1 MTEDEL
7 SPETEEQVRRL
18 LASARHTD
26 PMPETVAARMD
37 EVLRGL
43 SDERREDSLT
53 APEAAE
59 TVKHSPPVSLDAV
72 RRRHHRRF
80 ALLAGAATLVVGGV
94 VTPML
99 LHLGEVTGESS
110 TAADRATGGSVDS
123 DSGLESAPDKP
134 ERTDKARGVSPARS
148 SPSDSLAAAT
158 LRSEHFRR
166 DVAALTKAPKAY
178 LAERDQTT
186 TDGAAHRAIAGCPDN
201 PDLGRGRALRVTYDD
216 EPGMLVYRRPTGTGQ
231 RVDLFLCGSSSPT
244 RSVTLPR

>member
-26 PMPETVAARMD
+26 PMPEIVAARMD

-80 ALLAGAATLVVGGV
+80 ALLAGAAALVVGGV
-94 VTPML
+94 VTPL
-99 LHLGEVTGESS
+99 VLHLGDVVGGSS
-110 TAADRATGGSVDS
+110 AADSAAGGSLDS
-123 DSGLESAPDKP
+123 NSGLERSPNKA
-134 ERTDKARGVSPARS
+134 ERTKKAEDAAPEPPAA
-148 SPSDSLAAAT
+148 SDSLVAVP
-158 LRSEHFRR
+158 LRSTHFRR
-166 DVAALTKAPKAY
+166 DVAALAKAPKSY
-178 LAERDQTT
+178 LAQRDQTA
-186 TDGAAHRAIAGCPDN
+186 TDSAGRRAIAGCPDD

-216 EPGMLVYRRPTGTGQ
+216 EPGVLVYRRPSGTEQ
-231 RVDLFLCGSSSPT
+231 RVDLFLCGSTSPT